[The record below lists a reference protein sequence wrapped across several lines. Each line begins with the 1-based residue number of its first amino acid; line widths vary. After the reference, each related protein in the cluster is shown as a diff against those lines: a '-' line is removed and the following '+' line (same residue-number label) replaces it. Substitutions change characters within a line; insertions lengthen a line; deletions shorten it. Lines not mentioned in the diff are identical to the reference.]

1 MFTLEILYTLY
12 ILVYSVYPFFPKS
25 FCILAENSCQDHHIP
40 FILIDELHF
49 FVWNPCYLIVLSQ
62 SFLTNSTQALCIG
75 NILSEWKHTHG
86 DIPQGTKM
94 GVPLFSI

>member
-1 MFTLEILYTLY
+1 MFTLVILYTLY
-12 ILVYSVYPFFPKS
+12 TLVYYVYPCLPKS

-40 FILIDELHF
+40 YTDRRTPLLGLE
-49 FVWNPCYLIVLSQ
+49 PVLSDWIK
-62 SFLTNSTQALCIG
+62 SVFLTNRTQALCIG